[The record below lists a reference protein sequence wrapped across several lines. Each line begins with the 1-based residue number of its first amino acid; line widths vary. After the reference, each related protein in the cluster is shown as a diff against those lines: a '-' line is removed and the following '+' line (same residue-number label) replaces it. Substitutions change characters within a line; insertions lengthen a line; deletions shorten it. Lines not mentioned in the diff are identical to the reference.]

1 MIEVE
6 SRQQLG
12 EWLGQC
18 KYDKSGVP
26 RKVKG
31 ASSVAIKDYGE
42 TSEALTYVENY
53 IKEHDLWTIFLIFDW
68 KIFISLILKSL
79 NWFC

>member
-1 MIEVE
+1 MISALAKQNKIPLIEVDT
-6 SRQQLG
+6 RQQLG

-26 RKVKG
+26 RKIKG

-42 TSEALTYVENY
+42 TSEALTYIENY
-53 IKEHDLWTIFLIFDW
+53 IKEHDL
-68 KIFISLILKSL
+68 
-79 NWFC
+79 